1 MCPDVN
7 HFLKPRNS
15 QSAENISRQLRE
27 LPEELPAP
35 YDFAEFSRRGRDRMS
50 SRRTLVKWP
59 HAAAA
64 ATLTAVVA
72 GMAMLANGSRPDGP
86 AIDLATESAS
96 VSSVTGAQVSASSG
110 MGESRDTD
118 PSRSQTSVARSAEQ
132 SRATREWLARQPP
145 EPALVRVVPRIAVA
159 NLEDRIA
166 WFDDTLNE
174 ERLDGGN
181 ADHVKVLQQE
191 RARLVASLAQVRYA
205 ESLVADGS

>member
-7 HFLKPRNS
+7 HFLRPRNP
-15 QSAENISRQLRE
+15 QSAEHIAQQLRE
-27 LPEELPAP
+27 LPHELPVP
-35 YDFAEFSRRGRDRMS
+35 YDFAEFERRQRDRAR

-72 GMAMLANGSRPDGP
+72 GMAMLASGSRPDDQG
-86 AIDLATESAS
+86 E
-96 VSSVTGAQVSASSG
+96 TGAQVVASSG
-110 MGESRDTD
+110 TVAARGTD
-118 PSRSQTSVARSAEQ
+118 GSQSQTSAARSAEQ
-132 SRATREWLARQPP
+132 SQATREWLARQPA

-166 WFDDTLNE
+166 WFDDALTE
-174 ERLDGGN
+174 ESVHGGN
-181 ADHVKVLQQE
+181 ADHLKVLQQE